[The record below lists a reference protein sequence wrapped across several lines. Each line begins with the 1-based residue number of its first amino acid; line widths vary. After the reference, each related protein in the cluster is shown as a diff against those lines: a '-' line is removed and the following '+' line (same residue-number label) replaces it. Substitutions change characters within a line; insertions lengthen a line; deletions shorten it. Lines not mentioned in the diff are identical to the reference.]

1 MSDAGAD
8 GAAIDPPAASPP
20 VSPRLAAQTVL
31 ANLFLDTW
39 YNNHDIRWI
48 AGGLRATGLSVAELE
63 QILRRDV
70 APAFA
75 GNLIALAGEWQPWS
89 ADEVAQIMTRRP
101 PLSGL
106 LGRAG
111 WRMVRA
117 DWTRVRALLAD

>member
-1 MSDAGAD
+1 MNDAGTD
-8 GAAIDPPAASPP
+8 GAAADPPAASPP
-20 VSPRLAAQTVL
+20 PSRLAAQTVL

-39 YNNHDIRWI
+39 LYDHDIKWM
-48 AGGLRATGLSVAELE
+48 ANELRATGLSVAELE

-75 GNLIALAGEWQPWS
+75 GNLMAVAGEWQPWS

-101 PLSGL
+101 PLFGL